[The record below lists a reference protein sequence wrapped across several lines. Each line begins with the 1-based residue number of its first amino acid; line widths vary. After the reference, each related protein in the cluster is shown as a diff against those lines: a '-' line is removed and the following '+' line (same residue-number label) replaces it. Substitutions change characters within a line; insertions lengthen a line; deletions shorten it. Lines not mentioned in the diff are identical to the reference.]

1 MPRYSLLCLATT
13 WLPNVDVASHVY
25 IRCCVYAAVC
35 ATTTMMMM
43 IVLLYFLSRFH
54 SALPLSLTLPSECA
68 SEVCILIQFFLIFV
82 LLNKCAQVFVFSCV
96 RVCRCMYAI
105 GLTHQ
110 AVNVCQI
117 HRIQVLFKHI
127 LRTCIRC
134 VYISNFCVCYGG
146 QTHTNVDPHALT
158 ALYTQRHCAFTRTHC
173 NIVATGPADTSV
185 FVRIFWIPQR
195 LTSLS
200 QVYKCMTTVHSHE
213 RTCTL
218 SHFSCHCVYP
228 HTAIWMCACTSRFET
243 SNSVDKV

>member
-127 LRTCIRC
+127 LRSCIRC
-134 VYISNFCVCYGG
+134 TYIYIEFLCMLSGIDSHKRG
-146 QTHTNVDPHALT
+146 P
-158 ALYTQRHCAFTRTHC
+158 TRTHC
-173 NIVATGPADTSV
+173 V
-185 FVRIFWIPQR
+185 
-195 LTSLS
+195 
-200 QVYKCMTTVHSHE
+200 VYTT
-213 RTCTL
+213 TL
-218 SHFSCHCVYP
+218 CVYA
-228 HTAIWMCACTSRFET
+228 HTL
-243 SNSVDKV
+243 

>member
-43 IVLLYFLSRFH
+43 IVLLYFFSRFH

-127 LRTCIRC
+127 LRSCIRC
-134 VYISNFCVCYGG
+134 TYIYIEFLCMLWGIDSHKRG
-146 QTHTNVDPHALT
+146 P
-158 ALYTQRHCAFTRTHC
+158 TRTHC
-173 NIVATGPADTSV
+173 V
-185 FVRIFWIPQR
+185 
-195 LTSLS
+195 
-200 QVYKCMTTVHSHE
+200 VYTT
-213 RTCTL
+213 TL
-218 SHFSCHCVYP
+218 CVYA
-228 HTAIWMCACTSRFET
+228 HTL
-243 SNSVDKV
+243 